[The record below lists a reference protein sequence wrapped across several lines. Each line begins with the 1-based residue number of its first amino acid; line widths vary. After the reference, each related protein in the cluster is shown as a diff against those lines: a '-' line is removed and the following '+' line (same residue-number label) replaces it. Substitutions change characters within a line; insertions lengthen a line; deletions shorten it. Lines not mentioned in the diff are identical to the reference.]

1 MESLSRG
8 QAPQELP
15 SQQAVLRQRSYVGL
29 ALRGLGGTESNCL
42 AGPAVGA
49 MLRAA

>member
-8 QAPQELP
+8 QALQELP
-15 SQQAVLRQRSYVGL
+15 SQQAVLRHRSYVGL
-29 ALRGLGGTESNCL
+29 ALRGPGGADSNCL

-49 MLRAA
+49 MLRVA